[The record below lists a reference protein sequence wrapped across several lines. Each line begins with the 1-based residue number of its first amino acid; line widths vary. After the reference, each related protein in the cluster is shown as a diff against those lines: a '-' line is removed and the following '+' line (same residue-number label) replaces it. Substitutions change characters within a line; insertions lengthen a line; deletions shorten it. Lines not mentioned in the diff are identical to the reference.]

1 MGLME
6 GLFVALAIPFKNG
19 KLDLD
24 SLIRHIESLTK
35 AGVDGFYP
43 FGTTSQ
49 GPYLTI
55 NERREV
61 LELLAKHTNKQL
73 IVHVFSFNWDEVVDT
88 VKLAEKYGAVAIS
101 SIPPI
106 YYRPDYETIRKYYL
120 KLSEQTKLPI
130 FIYNIPQNT
139 GFNVTPDLVA
149 RLISDGVRI
158 AGIKDSTGDIT
169 QIMGHVRLGI
179 TVFNGADTT
188 IVPALMVG
196 AKGCISAMANV
207 FPELMREMIDDFR
220 AGKLQVAVEKQELI
234 AKVRDLIRDY
244 PGVDAYYRLVHLLR
258 YDFGTVKEPYLRPLS
273 NEEVQKLRDG
283 LVRLGL
289 KPRV

>member
-106 YYRPDYETIRKYYL
+106 YYRPDYETVRKYYL
-120 KLSEQTKLPI
+120 KLSELTKLPI

-169 QIMGHVRLGI
+169 QIMGHARLGI

-220 AGKLQVAVEKQELI
+220 ASRLRAAVEKQELI

>member
-1 MGLME
+1 ME
-6 GLFVALAIPFKNG
+6 GIFVALAIPFKNG
-19 KLDLD
+19 RLDVE
-24 SLIRHIESLTK
+24 SLVRHVESLTK

-55 NERREV
+55 DERREV
-61 LELLAKHTNKQL
+61 LEVIMSHTNKQL
-73 IVHVFSFNWDEVVDT
+73 IVHVFSFDWGDVVET
-88 VKLAEKYGAVAIS
+88 VRLAERFGAVAIS

-106 YYRPDYETIRKYYL
+106 YYKPDYETLRRYYS
-120 KLSEQTKLPI
+120 KLSELTKLPI

-158 AGIKDSTGDIT
+158 VGVKDSTGDIT

-179 TVFNGADTT
+179 TVLNGADST
-188 IVPALMVG
+188 ILPALMVG

-207 FPELMREMIDDFR
+207 LPELMREMFDDFK
-220 AGKLQVAVEKQELI
+220 AGKLQSAVERQDLI
-234 AKVRDLIRDY
+234 ARVRELIRDY
-244 PGVDAYYRLVHLLR
+244 PGVDAYYKLVHLLR
-258 YDFGTVKEPYLRPLS
+258 YDFGTVKEPYLRSLS
-273 NEEVQKLRDG
+273 DEEVQKLRDG

-289 KPRV
+289 KPRL